1 MAKKGVNLLDED
13 GEEKEPGEE
22 GGEAGERPSRRS
34 RGGGGGGL
42 IRTIII
48 AVAAVAI
55 LGGGGWAGYKFWW
68 LPSKKK
74 EEDRLQAQKRLEELR
89 QQRLAQMRAEAE
101 QRKQALAIL
110 EQVQAEQQGK
120 APGAPPKEGE
130 PKPAA
135 GTPAKPAAP
144 PMAAKEPPKAP
155 AVPAAPPAAAP
166 KPAAPREMAA
176 ARPPAAPPA
185 ETPGRPAR
193 EVTPPKPEARPAAPR
208 TAQMRPQEGGP
219 PQPPAAPRPPAAR
232 RPAPTGSQ
240 AYSVQVATCRT
251 DRCVQSFMSRLRAKG
266 LEPLVAGGAAGR
278 SGPVNEV
285 LLGSFASS
293 AEAETLAGQARAKNL
308 RITVYESGGRWRVS
322 AGSFSDLEDA
332 AQALDR
338 AEDVGFRGELARRP
352 GAATPAGSGLRAV
365 RTGSFATRQEALA
378 ARAKVVAAG
387 FPGAFVVAAPRR

>member
-22 GGEAGERPSRRS
+22 GGEEGERPSRRS

-48 AVAAVAI
+48 AAAVVAV

-155 AVPAAPPAAAP
+155 AAAKREAAPAAPPAAAP
-166 KPAAPREMAA
+166 T
-176 ARPPAAPPA
+176 PAAPPA

-251 DRCVQSFMSRLRAKG
+251 DRCVQSFVSRLRAKG

-285 LLGSFASS
+285 LLGSFASR

-352 GAATPAGSGLRAV
+352 GAAAPAGSGLRAV